1 MNVEDRLR
9 DEVEALQASLQRI
22 DVTARLEELNER
34 VRRLRGPSA
43 SSGTQEKPDAGA
55 HSSLAPAEPG
65 YRGPTVCKLV
75 GITYRQLDY
84 WARTGL
90 VTPSVRAA
98 DGSGI
103 QRLYGFTDVVE
114 LRIIKRLLD
123 AGVSLRQIREAIGY
137 LRKES
142 GGKPLSDITLM
153 SDGNRIY
160 ACHSNE
166 EVVDVLSHGQAV
178 FGIAVG
184 RVWADTEGDL
194 THLPGD
200 IAVEQVRA
208 DTEDDLAYPSSGKA
222 ASGLPKR
229 AASSGKDR

>member
-1 MNVEDRLR
+1 MAARPSP
-9 DEVEALQASLQRI
+9 AAS
-22 DVTARLEELNER
+22 EPGF
-34 VRRLRGPSA
+34 RGPIV
-43 SSGTQEKPDAGA
+43 
-55 HSSLAPAEPG
+55 
-65 YRGPTVCKLV
+65 YKLV

-98 DGSGI
+98 DGSGT
-103 QRLYGFTDVVE
+103 QRLYSFTDVVE

-123 AGVSLRQIREAIGY
+123 AGVSLRQIRQAIGY

-142 GGKPLSDITLM
+142 GGKPLSDVTLM

-160 ACHSNE
+160 ACHSNQ

-194 THLPGD
+194 AHLPGD
-200 IAVEQVRA
+200 HQPAGAAEPDAGAGAGAAAEAEAAVVE
-208 DTEDDLAYPSSGKA
+208 A
-222 ASGLPKR
+222 AGGAPPR
-229 AASSGKDR
+229 AAPQGTQG